1 MPPADSIL
9 GVVSMMTAAL
19 LAWLSLVALTLTVV
33 ALLGGRPLTFAAE
46 APLSPPLPLTPPADL
61 SAAAT
66 DMVRSL
72 QQLVVLGSHAAAAVD
87 GHSGLQ
93 AKERWNQI
101 E

>member
-9 GVVSMMTAAL
+9 GVVSMMAAAL
-19 LAWLSLVALTLTVV
+19 LAWLSLVALALTVV
-33 ALLGGRPLTFAAE
+33 ALLGGLPFTFAAE
-46 APLSPPLPLTPPADL
+46 APLSPPPPPADL

-72 QQLVVLGSHAAAAVD
+72 QQLVVVGSHAAAAVD
-87 GHSGLQ
+87 GHSRLQ
-93 AKERWNQI
+93 KERWNQI

>member
-9 GVVSMMTAAL
+9 GVVSMMAAAL
-19 LAWLSLVALTLTVV
+19 LAWLSLVALALTVV
-33 ALLGGRPLTFAAE
+33 ALLGGLPFTFAAE
-46 APLSPPLPLTPPADL
+46 APLSPPPADL

-72 QQLVVLGSHAAAAVD
+72 QQLVVVGSHAAAAVD
-87 GHSGLQ
+87 GHSRLQ
-93 AKERWNQI
+93 KERWNQI

>member
-9 GVVSMMTAAL
+9 GVVSMTAAAL
-19 LAWLSLVALTLTVV
+19 LAWLSLVALALTVV
-33 ALLGGRPLTFAAE
+33 ALLGGLPFTFAAE
-46 APLSPPLPLTPPADL
+46 APLSPPPPADL

-72 QQLVVLGSHAAAAVD
+72 QQLVVVGSHAAAAVD
-87 GHSGLQ
+87 GHSRLQ
-93 AKERWNQI
+93 KERWNQI